1 MIFSGI
7 SACANSDFRMCKNMA
22 KRVMQQVARAT
33 NNIMVV
39 VLVVEFKTQGT
50 QIEIVIVIF
59 KPAICLPDK
68 WSF

>member
-1 MIFSGI
+1 
-7 SACANSDFRMCKNMA
+7 MA

-39 VLVVEFKTQGT
+39 VLVVEFKTVVT

-68 WSF
+68 RSF

>member
-1 MIFSGI
+1 
-7 SACANSDFRMCKNMA
+7 MA

-39 VLVVEFKTQGT
+39 VLVVEFKTRGT
-50 QIEIVIVIF
+50 EIEIVIVFLKIV
-59 KPAICLPDK
+59 ICLPDK

>member
-1 MIFSGI
+1 
-7 SACANSDFRMCKNMA
+7 MA

-59 KPAICLPDK
+59 KPAICLMDER
-68 WSF
+68 SFQEPRLQIAK

>member
-1 MIFSGI
+1 
-7 SACANSDFRMCKNMA
+7 MA

-39 VLVVEFKTQGT
+39 VLVVEFNTRGT
-50 QIEIVIVIF
+50 QIEIVVVIF
-59 KPAICLPDK
+59 KLAVRLPDK

>member
-39 VLVVEFKTQGT
+39 VLVVEFKTRGNINCDRLVSQD
-50 QIEIVIVIF
+50 I
-59 KPAICLPDK
+59 LYNRLL
-68 WSF
+68 

>member
-1 MIFSGI
+1 
-7 SACANSDFRMCKNMA
+7 MA

-39 VLVVEFKTQGT
+39 VLVVEFKTRGT
-50 QIEIVIVIF
+50 QIEIVVVIF
-59 KPAICLPDK
+59 KLAIRLPDK